1 MLDQTGSKIIEKRET
16 EGKVVY
22 WDTLRDKELDLHR
35 PYIDAVRGGF
45 DGEKYVRL
53 EEVLDPWLDSGSMP
67 YAQVHYPFEHKEKF
81 ENSFPADFIAE
92 GMGQVRAW
100 FSVMHEL
107 GTLLMDSPAYKNVI
121 CTGTIVGTDGRKMS
135 KSFGNYPDPRESIEK
150 YGADSLRMSLLTS
163 QVTNGGD
170 AAIGE
175 ESFSD
180 AIKNYILPLR
190 NAFYFFTTYAN
201 IDKRKGRDEAYD
213 VSKISHPLDKFLY
226 AKVQELIT
234 TVDE

>member
-1 MLDQTGSKIIEKRET
+1 
-16 EGKVVY
+16 
-22 WDTLRDKELDLHR
+22 
-35 PYIDAVRGGF
+35 
-45 DGEKYVRL
+45 
-53 EEVLDPWLDSGSMP
+53 MP
-67 YAQVHYPFEHKEKF
+67 YAQVHYPFENKEKF

-135 KSFGNYPDPRESIEK
+135 KSYGNYPDPRESIEK
-150 YGADSLRMSLLTS
+150 YGADSMRMSLLTS

-180 AIKNYILPLR
+180 AIKNYILPLW
-190 NAFYFFTTYAN
+190 NAFYFFVTYAN
-201 IDKRKGRDEAYD
+201 IDKWDAEIQNPK
-213 VSKISHPLDKFLY
+213 SKIPNPLIAPKPP
-226 AKVQELIT
+226 VPHTVSPNIT
-234 TVDE
+234 TRASPT